1 VTGSAAVGPG
11 PAVFDDLVGQDAVVA
26 ALTRAVS
33 GAGGDLTAAARR
45 GSWASKARPDGSLV
59 AATPSDPTYGDV
71 ATTGMTH
78 AWLFTGPPGSG
89 RSVAARAF
97 AAALQCRDGGCGHC
111 GACRTSLGGTHADVD
126 VVNTQRL
133 SIGVDDARA
142 LVARAARYPSG
153 GRYQVMIIEDADRLT
168 DQAANALLK
177 ALEEPTPRTVW
188 LLCAPALEDVM
199 PTIRSRCRHLAL
211 RTPPTAAVADV
222 LVRRD
227 GVDPAMAAFAAR
239 AAQGHIGR
247 AKRLATD
254 EAARNRRRAVLRL
267 PLALTDL
274 SEALGAAAE
283 LVGAATDEGQE
294 TSASLDEA
302 ETEELRRALGAGTTG
317 RAMPSGSAA
326 VLKDLEKSQKA
337 RATRSRRDAID
348 RALVDLASFYRDVL
362 AVQLGTDVE
371 LVNDELR
378 PDVLSVGRSVTPEA
392 TLRCIDAV
400 LAARDAIDL
409 NVAPLLAVE
418 AMTVALRAG

>member
-1 VTGSAAVGPG
+1 
-11 PAVFDDLVGQDAVVA
+11 
-26 ALTRAVS
+26 
-33 GAGGDLTAAARR
+33 
-45 GSWASKARPDGSLV
+45 
-59 AATPSDPTYGDV
+59 
-71 ATTGMTH
+71 
-78 AWLFTGPPGSG
+78 
-89 RSVAARAF
+89 
-97 AAALQCRDGGCGHC
+97 
-111 GACRTSLGGTHADVD
+111 
-126 VVNTQRL
+126 
-133 SIGVDDARA
+133 
-142 LVARAARYPSG
+142 
-153 GRYQVMIIEDADRLT
+153 
-168 DQAANALLK
+168 
-177 ALEEPTPRTVW
+177 
-188 LLCAPALEDVM
+188 M

-211 RTPPTAAVADV
+211 RTPPTAAVAEV

-302 ETEELRRALGAGTTG
+302 ETEEMRRALGAGTTG

-326 VLKDLEKSQKA
+326 VLKDLEKAQKA
-337 RATRSRRDAID
+337 RTTRSRRDAID

-362 AVQLGTDVE
+362 AVQLGTEVE